1 MDDLPPLPRWSI
13 GKDDL
18 QAEQLFRRLLERW
31 LGSTFTAQTV
41 AMLVDD
47 ICDFF
52 GFKTEGQQLALA
64 NTLSREY
71 GQAVT
76 RDLLVRLAYQLVA
89 NRKELE
95 AGRAVMPLKGVPA
108 PEWVPF
114 LIRRLVPCSMGPRS
128 GTELHLLVIAGRYA
142 GSSAVKRCP
151 TAFLG
156 RLAYDLG
163 FNRRLV
169 YDRPSELDGLLFAGL
184 LVPTTENE
192 LQFEHYQLNTAM
204 KRHNLSLIRTRKEQ
218 E

>member
-1 MDDLPPLPRWSI
+1 
-13 GKDDL
+13 
-18 QAEQLFRRLLERW
+18 
-31 LGSTFTAQTV
+31 
-41 AMLVDD
+41 
-47 ICDFF
+47 
-52 GFKTEGQQLALA
+52 
-64 NTLSREY
+64 
-71 GQAVT
+71 
-76 RDLLVRLAYQLVA
+76 
-89 NRKELE
+89 
-95 AGRAVMPLKGVPA
+95 
-108 PEWVPF
+108 
-114 LIRRLVPCSMGPRS
+114 MGPRS